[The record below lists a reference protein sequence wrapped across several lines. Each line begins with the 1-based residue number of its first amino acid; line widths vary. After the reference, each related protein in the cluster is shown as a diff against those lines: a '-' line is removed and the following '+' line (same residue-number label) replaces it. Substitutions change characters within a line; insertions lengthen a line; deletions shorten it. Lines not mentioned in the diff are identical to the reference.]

1 MRHLRSIGRHP
12 LPLKPVRTQGEMDVL
27 CDATAETLLTTPRVV
42 RREEG
47 GSDRLPSVVR
57 VINVAQ
63 IAADTLQRE
72 QRFVRAAF
80 GYMRDLVM
88 VCDPL
93 GNVILINHAMETFA
107 GLDPVGVLPELVA
120 AYHDLSQPDG
130 TPVAADESPMQ
141 RALRGEPVQGMEM
154 VVTSGSGQ
162 RCRMVADGER
172 LSDPDGAL
180 LGAIVVWR
188 DITEQRAAEERL
200 AFHALHDTLTGLPN
214 RELFIDRVRTA
225 LVRAP
230 RYGWSTA
237 VLAINLDH
245 FADMAIRLGDG
256 SADKL
261 LLDVSQRLE
270 VTLRPYDS
278 VARPVDTLARLGGDR
293 FLLLCEDIA
302 DEAAATAVANR
313 IEVMLGEPIQ
323 IGTDV
328 VRLSAAIGITITR
341 DPDHDPETLILEAE
355 TAMRRSR
362 TRGSGRHE
370 PFAPEMRAALRARFA
385 DEEALRLALVTEQF
399 YVAYQ
404 PKVSLVTEHTV
415 GVEALL
421 RWNHPERGL
430 VSPLDF
436 IPLAEESGL
445 IVPIGAW
452 VLAQVCRD
460 AMRWRKSLPGGR
472 PLMVA
477 VNVSPRQFES
487 GLAETFGNIID
498 AAGID
503 PRTVCL
509 EVTES
514 MVMQDAEMAIT
525 TLRELKS
532 LGLNISVDDFG
543 TGFSSLAYLK
553 RFPLDELKIDKSFVD
568 GLGRDPEAT
577 AIVAAVMGMAHALDL
592 RVVAEGVETSDQAS
606 RLRTLGCDQAQ
617 GFFYARPGTADDI
630 DSRLRAETPMRT
642 AGSDRITVDSGKSEQ
657 IKRVLVVDDAD
668 DVRQLARSSLAA
680 VGMEVQ
686 ESASGEDAIT
696 MTRHF
701 RPDCVVLDVNL
712 PGISGFDVCRLL
724 RDDPLN
730 KHMTIVILTGS
741 AEPAEKVMA
750 FSLKAD
756 DYMVKP
762 FSPRDLVSRV
772 NAAMR
777 RRVEMLAHTNE

>member
-1 MRHLRSIGRHP
+1 MDVPRDSTMGARLKTPRAVRKDLGGTEP
-12 LPLKPVRTQGEMDVL
+12 LPAALRILNVPQP
-27 CDATAETLLTTPRVV
+27 ATDL
-42 RREEG
+42 
-47 GSDRLPSVVR
+47 
-57 VINVAQ
+57 
-63 IAADTLQRE
+63 LQRE
-72 QRFVRAAF
+72 QRFLRAAF
-80 GYMRDLVM
+80 GYMRELVM
-88 VCDPL
+88 VCDVQ
-93 GNVILINHAMETFA
+93 GEVILVNRAMETFA
-107 GLDPVGVLPELVA
+107 GLEPSGVLPPHIS
-120 AYHDLSQPDG
+120 AYYEISHPDA
-130 TPVAADESPMQ
+130 TPVEPYERPMA
-141 RALRGEPVQGMEM
+141 RALRGDPVHDMEL
-154 VVTSGSGQ
+154 VLTSRSGRQ
-162 RCRMVADGER
+162 RRMVANGER
-172 LSDPDGAL
+172 LSAPDGTL
-180 LGAIVVWR
+180 LGAMVVLG
-188 DITEQRAAEERL
+188 DITEQREAEASL
-200 AFHALHDTLTGLPN
+200 AFHTLHDTLTGLPN
-214 RELFIDRVRTA
+214 RALLIDRVRTA

-245 FADMAIRLGDG
+245 FADLAIRLGDG

-261 LLDVSQRLE
+261 LLEVAQRLE

-278 VARPVDTLARLGGDR
+278 VSRPVDTLARLGGDR
-293 FLLLCEDIA
+293 FLLLCEDMA
-302 DEAAATAVANR
+302 DDSAASAVANR
-313 IEVMLGEPIQ
+313 IEAMLREPIQ
-323 IGTDV
+323 VGEDL

-341 DPDHDPETLILEAE
+341 DPEHDPETLILEAE

-385 DEEALRLALVTEQF
+385 DEEALRVALVEEQF
-399 YVAYQ
+399 FVLYQ
-404 PKVSLVTEHTV
+404 PKVSLVTERIN

-452 VLAQVCRD
+452 VLTQVCRD
-460 AMRWRKSLPGGR
+460 AMRWRKALPGDR

-487 GLAETFGNIID
+487 GLAGSFGNIID

-503 PRTVCL
+503 PGTICL

-553 RFPLDELKIDKSFVD
+553 RFPLNELKVDKSFVD

-592 RVVAEGVETSDQAS
+592 RVVAEGVETAEQAS
-606 RLRTLGCDQAQ
+606 VLRTLGCDEAQ
-617 GFFYARPGTADDI
+617 GFFFARPGTADDI
-630 DSRLRAETPMRT
+630 DARIRAEAPMRA
-642 AGSDRITVDSGKSEQ
+642 AGADGFAGEAGKSAQ
-657 IKRVLVVDDAD
+657 IKRVLVVDDAE

-686 ESASGEDAIT
+686 ESPNGEEAMT

-701 RPDCVVLDVNL
+701 RPDCLVLDVNL
-712 PGISGFDVCRLL
+712 PGISGFDVCRML
-724 RDDPLN
+724 REDPQN
-730 KHMTIVILTGS
+730 KAMTIVILTGN

-750 FSLKAD
+750 FSLAAD

-777 RRVEMLAHTNE
+777 RRIEMLAHTNE

>member
-1 MRHLRSIGRHP
+1 VAVHVVDVQP
-12 LPLKPVRTQGEMDVL
+12 PVAD
-27 CDATAETLLTTPRVV
+27 
-42 RREEG
+42 RE
-47 GSDRLPSVVR
+47 
-57 VINVAQ
+57 
-63 IAADTLQRE
+63 QRE

-88 VCDPL
+88 VCDQHHR
-93 GNVILINHAMETFA
+93 VILINRAMEEFA
-107 GLDPVGVLPELVA
+107 GLEPADVLA
-120 AYHDLSQPDG
+120 AAPTAYADHLHPDG
-130 TPVAADESPMQ
+130 STIDARDEPLA
-141 RALRGEPVQGMEM
+141 RALRGENVHGTEM
-154 VVTSGSGQ
+154 LLVPKSGR
-162 RCRMVADGER
+162 RCRMVVDGEQ
-172 LSDPDGAL
+172 LFDLDGTL

-188 DITEQRAAEERL
+188 DVTEQRDAEAQL
-200 AFHALHDTLTGLPN
+200 AFHALHDSLTGLPN
-214 RELFIDRVRTA
+214 RALFIDRVKSA

-230 RYGWSTA
+230 RYGWTTA

-245 FADMAIRLGDG
+245 FADIAIRLGEG
-256 SADKL
+256 SADRL
-261 LLDVSQRLE
+261 LLEVAQRLE

-293 FLLLCEDIA
+293 FLLMCEDIA
-302 DEAAATAVANR
+302 DAAAAATIAER
-313 IEVMLGEPIQ
+313 IETMLLQPFTVGDE
-323 IGTDV
+323 T
-328 VRLSAAIGITITR
+328 VRLSAAIGITLTR

-370 PFAPEMRAALRARFA
+370 PFVPEMRAELRARFA
-385 DEEALRLALVTEQF
+385 DEEALRQALIRQEF

-404 PKVSLVTEHTV
+404 PKMSLVTDRTV

-430 VSPLDF
+430 ISPLNF

-445 IVPIGAW
+445 IVPIGSW

-460 AMRWRKSLPGGR
+460 AKRWITALPGGR

-487 GLAETFGNIID
+487 GLAEMFGIIID
-498 AAGID
+498 EAGID
-503 PRTVCL
+503 PATVCL

-514 MVMQDAEMAIT
+514 MVMQDAELAIT

-532 LGLNISVDDFG
+532 LGLHISVDDFG

-592 RVVAEGVETSDQAS
+592 RVVAEGVETADQVA
-606 RLRTLGCDQAQ
+606 RLRTLGCDEAQ
-617 GFFYARPGTADDI
+617 GFFYARPGSADDI
-630 DSRLRAETPMRT
+630 DARLVSEA
-642 AGSDRITVDSGKSEQ
+642 AISGGGERSPGNGLVAARH

-680 VGMEVQ
+680 VGMEVR
-686 ESASGEDAIT
+686 EASSGEDAIT
-696 MTRHF
+696 VTRHF
-701 RPDCVVLDVNL
+701 KPDCVVLDVNL
-712 PGISGFDVCRLL
+712 PGISGFDVCRIL
-724 RDDPLN
+724 RDDPDN
-730 KHMTIVILTGS
+730 EHTTIVILTGD

-777 RRVEMLAHTNE
+777 RRVEMLAHTSE

>member
-1 MRHLRSIGRHP
+1 VGDAGLRDVVPFGGRSQHNAP
-12 LPLKPVRTQGEMDVL
+12 
-27 CDATAETLLTTPRVV
+27 ASLLTTSRAVLND
-42 RREEG
+42 
-47 GSDRLPSVVR
+47 SSSTASLPVTVDK
-57 VINVAQ
+57 VPAPPG
-63 IAADTLQRE
+63 AAALSGRE

-80 GYMRDLVM
+80 GYMRDCVM
-88 VCDPL
+88 ICDPL
-93 GNVILINHAMETFA
+93 GEVVLINHALEEFA
-107 GLDPVGVLPELVA
+107 GIEPSGVHPTHRS
-120 AYHDLSQPDG
+120 AYGEAFNPDG
-130 TPVAADESPMQ
+130 TAVALDDAPMG
-141 RALRGEPVQGMEM
+141 RALRGDAVRGDEM
-154 VVTSGSGQ
+154 DVVSISG
-162 RCRMVADGER
+162 RRRRMIADGEP
-172 LSDPDGAL
+172 LFDIDGAL

-188 DITEQRAAEERL
+188 DITDQRTAEERL
-200 AFHALHDTLTGLPN
+200 VFHALHDSLTGLPN
-214 RELFIDRVRTA
+214 RALFIDRVRCA

-245 FADMAIRLGDG
+245 FADLAIRLGGG

-261 LLDVSQRLE
+261 LLEVAQRLE
-270 VTLRPYDS
+270 ATLRADDS
-278 VARPVDTLARLGGDR
+278 VELPVDTLARLGGDR
-293 FLLLCEDIA
+293 FLLMCEDTA
-302 DEAAATAVANR
+302 DEAAAAAVANR
-313 IEVMLGEPIQ
+313 IEAVLREPIRV
-323 IGTDV
+323 GDEV
-328 VRLSAAIGITITR
+328 VRLSAAIGITLTR
-341 DPDHDPETLILEAE
+341 DADHDPETLILEAE

-362 TRGSGRHE
+362 TRGTGRHQ
-370 PFAPEMRAALRARFA
+370 PFAPGMRAELRARFA
-385 DEEALRLALVTEQF
+385 DEEALRQALAREEFSV
-399 YVAYQ
+399 VYQ
-404 PKVSLVTEHTV
+404 PKVSLVSDYTV

-421 RWNHPERGL
+421 RWNHPVRGL

-445 IVPIGAW
+445 IVPLGAW

-460 AMRWRKSLPGGR
+460 AKRWRTSLRGGR

-487 GLAETFGNIID
+487 GLAEAFGSIIED
-498 AAGID
+498 AGID
-503 PRTVCL
+503 PRTLCL

-514 MVMQDAEMAIT
+514 MVMQDAELAIT

-532 LGLNISVDDFG
+532 LGLHISVDDFG

-592 RVVAEGVETSDQAS
+592 RVVAEGVETADQAA
-606 RLRTLGCDQAQ
+606 RLRTLGCDEAQ
-617 GFFYARPGTADDI
+617 GFYFARPVSADDI
-630 DSRLRAETPMRT
+630 DERLHGENAVSVAASQTPGTRT
-642 AGSDRITVDSGKSEQ
+642 FSSVH
-657 IKRVLVVDDAD
+657 IKRALVVDDAD

-686 ESASGEDAIT
+686 EAATGEDAIRI
-696 MTRHF
+696 TRHF
-701 RPDCVVLDVNL
+701 RPDCVILDVNL
-712 PGISGFDVCRLL
+712 PGISGFDVCRIL
-724 RDDPLN
+724 RDDPAN
-730 KHMTIVILTGS
+730 KDMTIVIVTRD
-741 AEPAEKVMA
+741 AEPTEKVMA

-777 RRVEMLAHTNE
+777 HRVEMLAHTNE

>member
-1 MRHLRSIGRHP
+1 VAVHVVDVQP
-12 LPLKPVRTQGEMDVL
+12 PVAD
-27 CDATAETLLTTPRVV
+27 
-42 RREEG
+42 RE
-47 GSDRLPSVVR
+47 
-57 VINVAQ
+57 
-63 IAADTLQRE
+63 QRE

-88 VCDPL
+88 VCDQHHR
-93 GNVILINHAMETFA
+93 VILINRAMEEFA
-107 GLDPVGVLPELVA
+107 GLEPAGVLA
-120 AYHDLSQPDG
+120 AAPTAYADHLHPDG
-130 TPVAADESPMQ
+130 STIDARDEPLA
-141 RALRGEPVQGMEM
+141 RALRGENVHGTEM
-154 VVTSGSGQ
+154 LLVPKSGR
-162 RCRMVADGER
+162 RCRMVVDGEQ
-172 LSDPDGAL
+172 LFDLDGTL

-188 DITEQRAAEERL
+188 DVTEQRDAEAQL
-200 AFHALHDTLTGLPN
+200 AFHALHDSLTGLPN
-214 RELFIDRVRTA
+214 RALFIDRVKSA

-230 RYGWSTA
+230 RYGWTTA

-245 FADMAIRLGDG
+245 FADIAIRLGEG
-256 SADKL
+256 SADRL
-261 LLDVSQRLE
+261 LLEVAQRLE

-293 FLLLCEDIA
+293 FLLMCEDIA
-302 DEAAATAVANR
+302 DAAAAATIAER
-313 IEVMLGEPIQ
+313 IETMLLQPFTVGDE
-323 IGTDV
+323 T
-328 VRLSAAIGITITR
+328 VRLSAAIGITLTR

-370 PFAPEMRAALRARFA
+370 PFVPEMRAELRARFA
-385 DEEALRLALVTEQF
+385 DEEALRQALIRQEF

-404 PKVSLVTEHTV
+404 PKMSLVTDRTV

-430 VSPLDF
+430 ISPLNF

-445 IVPIGAW
+445 IVPIGSW

-460 AMRWRKSLPGGR
+460 AKRWITALPGGR

-487 GLAETFGNIID
+487 GLAEMFGIIID
-498 AAGID
+498 EAGID
-503 PRTVCL
+503 PATVCL

-514 MVMQDAEMAIT
+514 MVMQDAELAIT

-532 LGLNISVDDFG
+532 LGLHISVDDFG

-592 RVVAEGVETSDQAS
+592 RVVAEGVETADQVA
-606 RLRTLGCDQAQ
+606 RLRTLGCDEAQ
-617 GFFYARPGTADDI
+617 GFFYARPGSADDI
-630 DSRLRAETPMRT
+630 DARLVSEA
-642 AGSDRITVDSGKSEQ
+642 AISGGGERSPGNGLVAARH

-680 VGMEVQ
+680 VGMEVR
-686 ESASGEDAIT
+686 EASSGEDAIT
-696 MTRHF
+696 VTRHF
-701 RPDCVVLDVNL
+701 KPDCVVLDVNL
-712 PGISGFDVCRLL
+712 PGISGFDVCRIL
-724 RDDPLN
+724 RDDPDN
-730 KHMTIVILTGS
+730 EHTTIVILTGD

-777 RRVEMLAHTNE
+777 RRVEMLAHTSE

>member
-1 MRHLRSIGRHP
+1 VSAQP
-12 LPLKPVRTQGEMDVL
+12 LADPLL
-27 CDATAETLLTTPRVV
+27 
-42 RREEG
+42 RRE
-47 GSDRLPSVVR
+47 L
-57 VINVAQ
+57 
-63 IAADTLQRE
+63 
-72 QRFVRAAF
+72 RFVRAAF

-88 VCDPL
+88 VCDPQ
-93 GNVILINHAMETFA
+93 GRVILINRAMEAFS
-107 GLDPVGVLPELVA
+107 GLEPVGVLPELSADYGLV
-120 AYHDLSQPDG
+120 LQPDG
-130 TPVAADESPMQ
+130 TPVPADETPLH
-141 RALRGEPVQGMEM
+141 RALRGERVQRIEM
-154 VVTSGSGQ
+154 LLVAKSGR

-172 LSDPDGAL
+172 VFDADGAL
-180 LGAIVVWR
+180 LGALVVWR
-188 DITEQRAAEERL
+188 DITDQRDAEEKL
-200 AFHALHDTLTGLPN
+200 AFFTLHDSLTGLPN
-214 RELFIDRVRTA
+214 RALFIDRVGSA
-225 LVRAP
+225 LARAP

-237 VLAINLDH
+237 VLAIDLDH
-245 FADMAIRLGDG
+245 FADLAIRLGEG

-261 LLDVSQRLE
+261 LLEVAQRLE

-278 VARPVDTLARLGGDR
+278 MPRPVDTVARLGGDR
-293 FLLLCEDIA
+293 FILMCEDIA
-302 DEAAATAVANR
+302 DESAATTVANR
-313 IEVMLGEPIQ
+313 IEAMLLEPIRL
-323 IGTDV
+323 GDDV

-362 TRGSGRHE
+362 SRGSGRHQA
-370 PFAPEMRAALRARFA
+370 FAPEMRAELRAHDKDEDALRQALAR
-385 DEEALRLALVTEQF
+385 EEF

-404 PKVSLVTEHTV
+404 PKISLVTDLTA

-452 VLAQVCRD
+452 VLARVCRD
-460 AMRWRKSLPGGR
+460 AKRWTNALAGGR
-472 PLMVA
+472 PLLVA

-487 GLAETFGNIID
+487 GLAEIFGKIID
-498 AAGID
+498 DAGID
-503 PRTVCL
+503 PATVCL

-514 MVMQDAEMAIT
+514 MVMQDAELAIT

-532 LGLNISVDDFG
+532 LGLHISVDDFG

-553 RFPLDELKIDKSFVD
+553 RFPLNELKIDKSFVD

-577 AIVAAVMGMAHALDL
+577 AIVAAVMGMAHALEL
-592 RVVAEGVETSDQAS
+592 KVVAEGVETADQVA
-606 RLRTLGCDQAQ
+606 RLRMLGCDEAQ
-617 GFFYARPGTADDI
+617 GFYFARPGSADDV
-630 DSRLRAETPMRT
+630 DERLRAERAATADGYQASGSRT
-642 AGSDRITVDSGKSEQ
+642 TESTH

-668 DVRQLARSSLAA
+668 DVRHLARSSLAA

-686 ESASGEDAIT
+686 EASSGEEAIT
-696 MTRHF
+696 VTRHF
-701 RPDCVVLDVNL
+701 RPDCIVLDVNL
-712 PGISGFDVCRLL
+712 PGISGFDVCRIL
-724 RDDPLN
+724 REDPAN
-730 KHMTIVILTGS
+730 KHTTIVILTGD

-777 RRVEMLAHTNE
+777 QRVEILAHPQE

>member
-1 MRHLRSIGRHP
+1 MPTAQHLAG
-12 LPLKPVRTQGEMDVL
+12 D
-27 CDATAETLLTTPRVV
+27 LLR
-42 RREEG
+42 
-47 GSDRLPSVVR
+47 
-57 VINVAQ
+57 
-63 IAADTLQRE
+63 RE

-88 VCDPL
+88 VCDPQ
-93 GNVILINHAMETFA
+93 GRVILINHAMEMFC
-107 GLDPVGVLPELVA
+107 GLEPAGVLPELPSEYGVM
-120 AYHDLSQPDG
+120 LRPDG
-130 TPVAADESPMQ
+130 TAPTVEGAPLGM
-141 RALRGEPVQGMEM
+141 ALRGEPVQGIEM
-154 VVTSGSGQ
+154 LLVAKSGT
-162 RCRMVADGER
+162 RRRMIADGEP
-172 LSDPDGAL
+172 LFDTDGTL
-180 LGAIVVWR
+180 LGALVVWR
-188 DITEQRAAEERL
+188 DVTDQRDAEELL
-200 AFHALHDTLTGLPN
+200 AFAALHDSLTGLPN
-214 RELFIDRVRTA
+214 RALFIDRVRSA

-245 FADMAIRLGDG
+245 FADVAIRLGEG

-261 LLDVSQRLE
+261 LLEVAQRLE
-270 VTLRPYDS
+270 VTLRPYDI

-293 FLLLCEDIA
+293 FLLMCEDMA
-302 DEAAATAVANR
+302 DANAAAAVANR
-313 IEVMLGEPIQ
+313 IEAILLEPIT
-323 IGTDV
+323 IGDDV
-328 VRLSAAIGITITR
+328 VRLSAAIGITLTR

-362 TRGSGRHE
+362 TRGSGRHQ
-370 PFAPEMRAALRARFA
+370 PFDPEMRAELRARGK
-385 DEEALRLALVTEQF
+385 DEDALRKALAREEF

-404 PKVSLVTEHTV
+404 PKVDLMSELTV

-460 AMRWRKSLPGGR
+460 AKRWTTALAGGR

-487 GLAETFGNIID
+487 GLAQGFGKIIED
-498 AAGID
+498 AGID
-503 PRTVCL
+503 PTMVCL

-514 MVMQDAEMAIT
+514 MVMQDAELAIT
-525 TLRELKS
+525 TLRELKA
-532 LGLNISVDDFG
+532 LGLRISVDDFG

-553 RFPLDELKIDKSFVD
+553 RFPLNELKIDKSFVD

-577 AIVAAVMGMAHALDL
+577 AIVAAVMGMAHGLNL
-592 RVVAEGVETSDQAS
+592 KVVAEGVETADQVTL
-606 RLRTLGCDQAQ
+606 LRTQGCDEAQ
-617 GFFYARPGTADDI
+617 GFYFARPGSADDI
-630 DSRLRAETPMRT
+630 DARLTAEKAASADGHLASGSRTNTSTHIR
-642 AGSDRITVDSGKSEQ
+642 RI
-657 IKRVLVVDDAD
+657 LVVDDAE
-668 DVRQLARSSLAA
+668 DVRMLARSSLAA

-686 ESASGEDAIT
+686 EASSGEDAIT
-696 MTRHF
+696 VTRHF

-712 PGISGFDVCRLL
+712 PGISGFDVCRIL
-724 RDDPLN
+724 REDPEN
-730 KHMTIVILTGS
+730 KHTTIVILTGD
-741 AEPAEKVMA
+741 AEASEKVMA

-777 RRVEMLAHTNE
+777 RRSEMLAHTHE

>member
-1 MRHLRSIGRHP
+1 V
-12 LPLKPVRTQGEMDVL
+12 PVTVH
-27 CDATAETLLTTPRVV
+27 VV
-42 RREEG
+42 DEPPPSADRE
-47 GSDRLPSVVR
+47 
-57 VINVAQ
+57 
-63 IAADTLQRE
+63 QRE

-88 VCDPL
+88 VCDQHHR
-93 GNVILINHAMETFA
+93 VILINRAMEEFA
-107 GLDPVGVLPELVA
+107 GLEPAGVLA
-120 AYHDLSQPDG
+120 ASPIAYFNHLHPDG
-130 TPVAADESPMQ
+130 STVDARDEPLA
-141 RALRGEPVQGMEM
+141 RALRGENVHGTEM
-154 VVTSGSGQ
+154 LLVPKSGR
-162 RCRMVADGER
+162 RCRMVVDGEQ
-172 LSDPDGAL
+172 LFDLDGAL

-188 DITEQRAAEERL
+188 DVTEQRDAEAQL
-200 AFHALHDTLTGLPN
+200 AFHALHDSLTGLPN
-214 RELFIDRVRTA
+214 RALFIDRVKSA

-230 RYGWSTA
+230 RYGWTTA

-245 FADMAIRLGDG
+245 FADIAIRLGEG

-261 LLDVSQRLE
+261 LLEVAQRLE

-293 FLLLCEDIA
+293 FLLMCEDIA
-302 DEAAATAVANR
+302 DAAAAATIAER
-313 IEVMLGEPIQ
+313 IEAMLLQPFNVGDE
-323 IGTDV
+323 T
-328 VRLSAAIGITITR
+328 VRLSAAIGITLTR
-341 DPDHDPETLILEAE
+341 DPEHHPETLILEAE

-370 PFAPEMRAALRARFA
+370 PFVPEMRAELRARFA
-385 DEEALRLALVTEQF
+385 DEEALRQALVREEF

-404 PKVSLVTEHTV
+404 PKMSLVTDRTV

-430 VSPLDF
+430 VSPLNF
-436 IPLAEESGL
+436 IPLAEETGL
-445 IVPIGAW
+445 IVPIGSW

-460 AMRWRKSLPGGR
+460 AKRWITSLPGGR

-487 GLAETFGNIID
+487 GLAEMFGNIID
-498 AAGID
+498 EAGID
-503 PRTVCL
+503 PATVCL

-514 MVMQDAEMAIT
+514 MVMQDAELAIT

-532 LGLNISVDDFG
+532 LGLHISVDDFG

-592 RVVAEGVETSDQAS
+592 RVVAEGVETADQVA
-606 RLRTLGCDQAQ
+606 RLRTLGCDEAQ
-617 GFFYARPGTADDI
+617 GFFYARPGSADDI
-630 DSRLRAETPMRT
+630 DARLASEAAVSVGGPSNAEALHAKGGHTK
-642 AGSDRITVDSGKSEQ
+642 RI
-657 IKRVLVVDDAD
+657 LVVDDAD

-686 ESASGEDAIT
+686 EALSGEDAIT

-712 PGISGFDVCRLL
+712 PGISGLDVCRIL
-724 RDDPLN
+724 RDDPEN
-730 KHMTIVILTGS
+730 DHTTIVILTGD
-741 AEPAEKVMA
+741 AEAAEKVMA

-772 NAAMR
+772 NAGMR
-777 RRVEMLAHTNE
+777 RRVEMLAHTTE

>member
-1 MRHLRSIGRHP
+1 LT
-12 LPLKPVRTQGEMDVL
+12 LCTTQGEIDVL
-27 CDATAETLLTTPRVV
+27 RDAKEALLTTPHAV
-42 RREEG
+42 RNDRRGTE
-47 GSDRLPSVVR
+47 RLPAAVR
-57 VINVAQ
+57 ITVSQLAT
-63 IAADTLQRE
+63 DLLERE

-80 GYMRDLVM
+80 GYMRELVM
-88 VCDPL
+88 VCDPQ
-93 GNVILINHAMETFA
+93 GDVILVNRAMEAFA
-107 GLDPVGVLPELVA
+107 GLEPTGVLSQPIS
-120 AYHDLSQPDG
+120 AYYKLSQPDG
-130 TPVAADESPMQ
+130 VPVAPDESPMA
-141 RALRGEPVQGMEM
+141 RALRGEPVQDMEM
-154 VVTSGSGQ
+154 VVTPTVGQ
-162 RCRMVADGER
+162 PCRMVANGER
-172 LSDPDGAL
+172 LVGPDESA

-188 DITEQRAAEERL
+188 DITEQRAAEDL

-214 RELFIDRVRTA
+214 RALFIDRVRSA

-230 RYGWSTA
+230 RSGWSTA
-237 VLAINLDH
+237 VLAINLDN
-245 FADMAIRLGDG
+245 FADLAIRIEDG
-256 SADKL
+256 SADRL
-261 LLDVSQRLE
+261 LLEVAHRLE

-278 VARPVDTLARLGGDR
+278 VSRPADTLARLGGDR

-302 DEAAATAVANR
+302 DEAAASAVANR
-313 IEVMLGEPIQ
+313 IETMLGEPISV
-323 IGTDV
+323 GADV

-341 DPDHDPETLILEAE
+341 DPEHDPETLILEAE
-355 TAMRRSR
+355 TSMRRSR
-362 TRGSGRHE
+362 SRGSGKRV
-370 PFAPEMRAALRARFA
+370 PFAPEMRTELRARFA
-385 DEEALRLALVTEQF
+385 DEEALRLALAAGQF
-399 YVAYQ
+399 SIAYQ

-430 VSPLDF
+430 ISPLDF

-452 VLAQVCRD
+452 VLTQVCQD
-460 AMRWRKSLPGGR
+460 ALRWHTSLSGGR

-487 GLAETFGNIID
+487 GLAETFGDIIE

-503 PRTVCL
+503 PATVCL

-606 RLRTLGCDQAQ
+606 RLRTLGCDEAQ
-617 GFFYARPGTADDI
+617 GFFFARPGTADDI
-630 DSRLRAETPMRT
+630 DARLRAESTNRG
-642 AGSDRITVDSGKSEQ
+642 AGAGQADVENAKSTQ
-657 IKRVLVVDDAD
+657 IKRVLVVDDAE

-686 ESASGEDAIT
+686 EAPNGEDAIT

-701 RPDCVVLDVNL
+701 RPDCVVLDVSL
-712 PGISGFDVCRLL
+712 PGISGYDVCRLL
-724 RDDPLN
+724 RDDPQN
-730 KHMTIVILTGS
+730 EAMTIVILTGS

-777 RRVEMLAHTNE
+777 RRVEMFAHTNE